1 MCSWCESIDY
11 VVNGNVQCPITGD
24 KRRLFRNA
32 EVTSTPTNTSVQ
44 EPNTLFFAR
53 NDTSTSL
60 RSIHIII
67 DPSQPVLEPNL
78 SFSGDVFDG
87 CFGIPFHVLFFYTY
101 SFASSFQKNNLPVK
115 DQ

>member
-87 CFGIPFHVLFFYTY
+87 CFGIPRSPHPSKKLISQLKINEIALIKQT
-101 SFASSFQKNNLPVK
+101 
-115 DQ
+115 